1 MFTLTATVV
10 LFVLLFLVLVMMA
23 GVAPSPT
30 ARTTPSG
37 IMLKDGYRAT
47 FTFSLDPDCSLK
59 EVTITP
65 GGEDL
70 GDPIDQTTM
79 WNDSYMTA
87 APQSLSQTGPTTIEC
102 AYDPAVLTELEAM
115 KGVEQTGTLTW
126 KDGSTY
132 AQYGWVNSWEIGQL
146 VIGTQPRMTI
156 TWHNSN
162 FDPTNNV
169 EAGPAL
175 ASVAGT

>member
-1 MFTLTATVV
+1 MLTLTFAGMVI
-10 LFVLLFLVLVMMA
+10 LLLLLITMA
-23 GVAPSPT
+23 GAAPTPT
-30 ARTTPSG
+30 ARGTPAG
-37 IMLKDGYRAT
+37 IMLKDGYRSL
-47 FTFSLDPDCSLK
+47 FTFSLNPTISLK

-70 GDPIDQTTM
+70 GDPVDQTTM

-102 AYDPAVLTELEAM
+102 AYDPNVLTELEAM

-132 AQYGWVNSWEIGQL
+132 AQYGWVNSWEIAQL
-146 VIGTQPRMTI
+146 VRGTQPRMTI

-162 FDPTNNV
+162 FDDTNNV

>member
-1 MFTLTATVV
+1 
-10 LFVLLFLVLVMMA
+10 MA
-23 GVAPSPT
+23 APTPTPRVAPG
-30 ARTTPSG
+30 G
-37 IMLKDGYRAT
+37 IMLKDGYRSL
-47 FTFSLDPDCSLK
+47 FTFSLDPDISLE

-70 GDPIDQTTM
+70 GDPVDQTTM
-79 WNDSYMTA
+79 WNDDYMTA
-87 APQSLSQTGPTTIEC
+87 APQELSQTGPTTIEC
-102 AYDPAVLTELEAM
+102 AYDPIVLTQLQAM
-115 KGVEQTGTLTW
+115 KGIEQVGTLTW

-132 AQYGWVNSWEIGQL
+132 AQYGWVNGWALAPL
-146 VIGTQPRMTI
+146 VKGTQPRMTI

-162 FDPTNNV
+162 FDFTNDV